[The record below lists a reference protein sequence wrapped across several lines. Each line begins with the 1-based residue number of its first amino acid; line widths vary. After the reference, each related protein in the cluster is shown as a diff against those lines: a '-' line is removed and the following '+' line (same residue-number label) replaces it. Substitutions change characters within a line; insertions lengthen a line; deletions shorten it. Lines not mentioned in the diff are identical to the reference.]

1 MTTVEVKLVKE
12 MGIERIK
19 CTCGTAVL
27 PKDPEP
33 ELSRMVREIAIEEGA
48 KFSIIDAWV
57 HPGIRDDFKS
67 SSLPFVIIGEKS
79 YPVDENLIREAIRK
93 GKHE

>member
-1 MTTVEVKLVKE
+1 MMIVEVKLVKE
-12 MGIERIK
+12 MGIERIR

-33 ELSRMVREIAIEEGA
+33 ELSRMVKKIAIEEGA
-48 KFSIIDAWV
+48 RFSIIDAWV

-67 SSLPFVIIGEKS
+67 SSLPFVIIGGRS
-79 YPVDENLIREAIRK
+79 YPVDENVIREAIRK
-93 GKHE
+93 GKYE